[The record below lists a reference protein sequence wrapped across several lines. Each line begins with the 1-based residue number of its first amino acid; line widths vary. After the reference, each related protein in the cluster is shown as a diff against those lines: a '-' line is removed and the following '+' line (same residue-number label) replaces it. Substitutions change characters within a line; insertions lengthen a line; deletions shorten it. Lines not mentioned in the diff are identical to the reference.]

1 MTETMRSR
9 RLAAVTA
16 GLLLALPA
24 LALAHTGTD
33 AGLHHDAHDATG
45 ALAAG
50 FAHPFSGLDHLAAMV
65 ALGLW
70 SAMTARRAWIAPL
83 AFAGTLLVGAL
94 LGLAGVTL
102 PVVEPMIAVSLLA
115 LGLLLASNA
124 RLPAAAG
131 ALMAAGFALFHG
143 LAHGAELAG
152 PTAAFALIGMVA
164 ATALLHGAGIGIG
177 LLLRSRA
184 AWLPRVAGTA
194 VALFGIA
201 LLVN

>member
-24 LALAHTGTD
+24 LAMAHTGTD
-33 AGLHHDAHDATG
+33 AGLHHDAQDAAG